1 MKLCAF
7 FLHSYPD
14 YIVQV
19 LNQLME
25 DSVKN
30 KNGILCKRTDIVEI
44 LYNQFNDFPI
54 TEQVYRMMWSWVNKM
69 LDAGHYDWIKQYWNI
84 ANQYCTFKLEY
95 SDKTAAKN
103 DFFEFHIMV
112 CVLLLYKKNYRLL
125 QHVFNFTN
133 TLPAKYPLI
142 PSTFSQIFHV
152 YEDLSEKNK
161 RMYLLKYHMSS
172 IFKGAGEENKIEGLL
187 VNYLAML
194 MIRLYDVNDYN
205 ITYSHPLA
213 IPATGSTVEEND
225 YKIELINILIERITR
240 ITDNQIK
247 ACGLCTENNQQ
258 DAVLLLKQ
266 YRNQCLQKIYKLQQ
280 NSEISKDKQKF
291 IKESL
296 IKAVTDYKPR
306 LPQSSSQEVKEND
319 KEFIASQSVELDKRQ
334 IFNSY
339 SVISSNLGET
349 LINALNSQV
358 EQFYCYQFLL
368 NSAIKTY
375 TIPYRDI
382 SKAMK
387 RLSISSEFVLLAM
400 GIPSYF
406 FDEIEG
412 FTRESNAILYKKS
425 VVYEIPSNNETSIL
439 IIKKEDLPCYKFR
452 KLANTTL
459 TEIESTRYLF
469 SNIDYITKENL
480 VLVVK
485 QGFSIYIP
493 QKLRYIRLRVAYH
506 LESDDMLIEKVEPIK
521 NNIV

>member
-1 MKLCAF
+1 M
-7 FLHSYPD
+7 
-14 YIVQV
+14 
-19 LNQLME
+19 
-25 DSVKN
+25 
-30 KNGILCKRTDIVEI
+30 
-44 LYNQFNDFPI
+44 
-54 TEQVYRMMWSWVNKM
+54 
-69 LDAGHYDWIKQYWNI
+69 
-84 ANQYCTFKLEY
+84 
-95 SDKTAAKN
+95 
-103 DFFEFHIMV
+103 
-112 CVLLLYKKNYRLL
+112 
-125 QHVFNFTN
+125 
-133 TLPAKYPLI
+133 
-142 PSTFSQIFHV
+142 
-152 YEDLSEKNK
+152 
-161 RMYLLKYHMSS
+161 
-172 IFKGAGEENKIEGLL
+172 
-187 VNYLAML
+187 
-194 MIRLYDVNDYN
+194 
-205 ITYSHPLA
+205 
-213 IPATGSTVEEND
+213 
-225 YKIELINILIERITR
+225 
-240 ITDNQIK
+240 
-247 ACGLCTENNQQ
+247 
-258 DAVLLLKQ
+258 
-266 YRNQCLQKIYKLQQ
+266 
-280 NSEISKDKQKF
+280 
-291 IKESL
+291 

-480 VLVVK
+480 GL
-485 QGFSIYIP
+485 
-493 QKLRYIRLRVAYH
+493 
-506 LESDDMLIEKVEPIK
+506 
-521 NNIV
+521 NNGCS